1 MQRLDPQKA
10 KVQALNKYEESAR
23 EGIKSLQQAIPKASY
38 QLHLDKFWNKY
49 HHAKYKVPKNGIW
62 GKASLRPFMK
72 VLNQIS
78 CKKQSTKTGGLL
90 CGLGLIIWS

>member
-38 QLHLDKFWNKY
+38 QLHLDHF
-49 HHAKYKVPKNGIW
+49 
-62 GKASLRPFMK
+62 
-72 VLNQIS
+72 
-78 CKKQSTKTGGLL
+78 
-90 CGLGLIIWS
+90 